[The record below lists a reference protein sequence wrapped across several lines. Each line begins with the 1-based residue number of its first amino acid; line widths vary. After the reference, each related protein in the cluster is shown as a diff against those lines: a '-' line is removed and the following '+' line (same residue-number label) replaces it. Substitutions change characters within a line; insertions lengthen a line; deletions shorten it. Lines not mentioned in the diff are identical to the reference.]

1 MKGYYWMS
9 YNKFTVQVDLDE
21 NGLIVWTAPIT
32 KRFVGQHVSRLK
44 EWMIKLG
51 GYRAER
57 L

>member
-1 MKGYYWMS
+1 MS
-9 YNKFTVQVDLDE
+9 CNKFTVQVDLDE